1 LPRQLTPHQVLA
13 ALARRIAFQLE
24 IPMCMIHRHYSLA
37 STHHEFSFDG
47 DDDIATQDLLDL
59 SLRHFPNCGHDQY
72 LQVVP
77 TFDIQGIDRFD
88 HELVSNQQALAEEY
102 IFLDQNLKGFQ

>member
-1 LPRQLTPHQVLA
+1 LA
-13 ALARRIAFQLE
+13 ALARRIAFQRE
-24 IPMCMIHRHYSLA
+24 IPMCMIHLHCSSA
-37 STHHEFSFDG
+37 STHREFSFDG
-47 DDDIATQDLLDL
+47 DDDTAAQDLRDL

-77 TFDIQGIDRFD
+77 IFGIQGIDRFD
-88 HELVSNQQALAEEY
+88 LEQVSNQLVLVEEC